1 MKHLSCLSLSFMVM
15 ALPLLGFSQ
24 STTCLEAKLSSYE
37 NGALVFQTEKK
48 YDANRLL
55 LSQKEFY
62 KGYTTEKQ
70 FTYTPTQKIATV
82 SYLLNGILIKKT
94 TNVYDAKGNVISEIT
109 ENNKGEKETTFTNAV
124 GEKLLNDANGNTIS
138 REQNTLTAD
147 GKVAKNIVFNAKNE
161 AISELQFLYDTNG
174 NITEKVQNDLLA
186 KVNKKTT
193 YLYDAKGNK
202 TEETTLLNEE
212 PFTKLQNTYDSNG
225 NLVSTKGFNKYN
237 KEDFTLELTYTAD
250 NKIVTDS
257 YVYNNELISQK
268 KYTYDAQGNRIK
280 EDYFERQ
287 KLVRSTEWEFI
298 CNQ

>member
-1 MKHLSCLSLSFMVM
+1 MKHLSCLSLSFIVVV
-15 ALPLLGFSQ
+15 LPLLCFSQ

-48 YDANRLL
+48 YDVNRLL

-62 KGYTTEKQ
+62 KSYTTEKQ
-70 FTYTPTQKIATV
+70 FTYTPNREIATV
-82 SYLLNGILIKKT
+82 SYLLNGILTKKT

-109 ENNKGEKETTFTNAV
+109 ENNKGEKETIFTNAV
-124 GEKLLNDANGNTIS
+124 GEKLLNDANGNAIAK
-138 REQNTLTAD
+138 EQNTLTAD
-147 GKVAKNIVFNAKNE
+147 GKVAKNVVFNAKNE

-202 TEETTLLNEE
+202 TEEATLLNGE
-212 PFTKLQNTYDSNG
+212 PFTKLQHTYDSNG

-237 KEDFTLELTYTAD
+237 KEDFTLELTYTPD
-250 NKIVTDS
+250 NKVLTDS
-257 YVYNNELISQK
+257 YLYSNELISQK
-268 KYTYDAQGNRIK
+268 KYTYDTQGNRIK